1 MHKKIQADPNP
12 ANYIV
17 TPDNKLALID
27 FGCIKEFSNEF
38 IKNYTELFRI
48 YKSSNKNKILKSY
61 KQMGLIRNID
71 DIDDD
76 LFQNKILAFNKWAV
90 EPFLTNEYKITKKYL
105 EKGVEFADIFVNKP
119 FLMVKDFVFLDRTFH
134 GLFSLFEQM
143 DVVIDMKS
151 FRVSV
156 GLNT

>member
-1 MHKKIQADPNP
+1 LPPTK
-12 ANYIV
+12 
-17 TPDNKLALID
+17 
-27 FGCIKEFSNEF
+27 
-38 IKNYTELFRI
+38 ELFRM

-61 KQMGLIRNID
+61 KQMGLIKNIE

-76 LFQNKILAFNKWAV
+76 LFQNKVLAFNKWAI

-105 EKGVEFADIFVNKP
+105 EKGVKLADVFLNKP
-119 FLMVKDFVFLDRTFH
+119 FLIVKDFVFLDRTFH

-151 FRVSV
+151 FRASV
-156 GLNT
+156 DLDT